1 MNKEYI
7 TNNSEETIE
16 LGYKIG
22 KLLKKGMVI
31 TLNGD
36 LGAGKTTLT
45 KGVGK
50 ALGVKK
56 VINSP
61 TFTILKQYNGNIQ
74 LNHFDAYRLEG
85 QSNDLGFD
93 EIINGDGISIIE
105 WSQYIDEILPNEY
118 LSIYISRIGDTSR
131 KFNFNSNG
139 LIYDQILEVL

>member
-45 KGVGK
+45 KGIGK
-50 ALGVKK
+50 ALGVKR